1 MKLTENV
8 EFYKKISNESRES
21 NRNNVNKKVNELKLQ
36 RFLDEKTTKRST
48 KSRSKNISFLLC
60 SQKFKK
66 KVIATGQSQV
76 QSIITQLNATIP

>member
-1 MKLTENV
+1 MEATSVKLTENI

-48 KSRSKNISFLLC
+48 KSRSKNISFLYAAKN
-60 SQKFKK
+60 SKRK
-66 KVIATGQSQV
+66 
-76 QSIITQLNATIP
+76 